1 MNYNNP
7 YYNPYQQYP
16 YTQYTQTNQQNQ
28 NMQMQ
33 PNYNSNATP
42 TYPTHSSQ
50 QMQTNYLPLTF
61 VNGVEGAKAFI
72 VGANQIIYLKDSD
85 SNILFEKKADQ
96 QGKYT
101 LSAFEL
107 KPIDINNIGKDTVKN
122 PISTDRFI
130 MKDDIKD
137 FVTKNDLNAL
147 ETIFESKLDKISSRI
162 EKLARNGIN
171 KPTSKGSER
180 DEQ

>member
-16 YTQYTQTNQQNQ
+16 YTNYTQTNQNH
-28 NMQMQ
+28 NVMQ

-42 TYPTHSSQ
+42 TYPTQNSQ
-50 QMQTNYLPLTF
+50 PIQTSYLPLTF

-101 LSAFEL
+101 LTAFEL

-130 MKDDIKD
+130 MKEDIKD

-171 KPTSKGSER
+171 KPISKGSDNNE
-180 DEQ
+180 

>member
-1 MNYNNP
+1 MNYNNNP

-16 YTQYTQTNQQNQ
+16 YTQQYQQQPSYYNQQ
-28 NMQMQ
+28 QMQ
-33 PNYNSNATP
+33 Q
-42 TYPTHSSQ
+42 SQ
-50 QMQTNYLPLTF
+50 PQQQTNYLPLTF
-61 VNGVEGAKAFI
+61 VNGIEGAKAFI
-72 VGANQIIYLKDSD
+72 VGARQVVYLKDSD
-85 SNILFEKKADQ
+85 SNILYEKKADE

-101 LSAFEL
+101 LTAYEL
-107 KPIDINNIGKDTVKN
+107 KQVDINNIGKDTNAN

-171 KPTSKGSER
+171 NKSNSKDSE
-180 DEQ
+180 